1 MNSPCA
7 FRRLLPALLILSVAR
22 IAPAEDW
29 PTYRHDNRRSGVT
42 TERLATPLAE
52 AWTHTARHAPA
63 AAWPEIRRSL

>member
-29 PTYRHDNRRSGVT
+29 PTYRHDNRRSGAAQ
-42 TERLATPLAE
+42 LSSSQL
-52 AWTHTARHAPA
+52 THRARHN
-63 AAWPEIRRSL
+63 EKL